1 MSQAHVS
8 MVEGKK
14 DKEKDSRK
22 ERKRKVLPEDFV
34 DGEKRAKDDLN
45 PKKKKLSGEPLPIPP
60 LRVPKDR
67 TPKTRS
73 SKKTT
78 STSKQNTAKRNL
90 EKTLKEVTD
99 TQQKEK
105 VQTMEISQ
113 EPVTPKSQDK
123 SKEAT
128 TPKSQDKSKEVTT
141 PKSQDKRKETPTSGR
156 FSGEYV
162 SPPPLRDKHLPPQVS
177 LINHQSKYF
186 NIFIFSVGID
196 GDVSC

>member
-8 MVEGKK
+8 MVEGEK

-22 ERKRKVLPEDFV
+22 DRKRKVLPEDFV

-60 LRVPKDR
+60 LRVPKDK

-99 TQQKEK
+99 TQEKEK

-113 EPVTPKSQDK
+113 EAVTP
-123 SKEAT
+123 KEAT

-141 PKSQDKRKETPTSGR
+141 PKSLEKREETPTSGR
-156 FSGEYV
+156 FSGEYM

-177 LINHQSKYF
+177 LINHKSKYF
-186 NIFIFSVGID
+186 NIFIFVF
-196 GDVSC
+196 CRY